1 LERRHD
7 RCRRGDLPWLIFY
20 HLPDTHGFAAPITL
34 SIGLKEARS
43 MGLSQGEKLLLQKI
57 RRFGELER
65 EFLKYNY
72 ETSKPVTTDE
82 LMDFMMKAIRIA
94 SEAFTIKSEILYEIS
109 ELREVRIH
117 DQQAI
122 QLLDRIKKGDPFYS
136 ISFYEKIFNDIEEVP
151 ASMDDF
157 LIQKF
162 DKLFEEFHSWFD
174 LIGYYLKKTRI
185 GPIISAS
192 KIPDHLL
199 AYFDE
204 LKEAYAFQQYRSSLA
219 LCRSLLEMG
228 LYDKLKARGI
238 FKATNPKVTHID
250 IAKEDNLNRY
260 INIAK
265 WEHLLSPASHEIAHK
280 IRTSAN
286 SILHPKDKEP
296 QLNAKQVFETIFDT
310 IRIIETL
317 YR

>member
-1 LERRHD
+1 
-7 RCRRGDLPWLIFY
+7 
-20 HLPDTHGFAAPITL
+20 
-34 SIGLKEARS
+34 
-43 MGLSQGEKLLLQKI
+43 MGISPSEKLLLQKV
-57 RRFGELER
+57 RRFGELEK
-65 EFLKYNY
+65 EFLRYTY
-72 ETSKPVTTDE
+72 EAPNPATKDESK
-82 LMDFMMKAIRIA
+82 DFLLKAVQIA
-94 SEAFTIKSEILYEIS
+94 WDAFKLRSEILYEIS
-109 ELREVRIH
+109 ELREVTIH
-117 DQQAI
+117 DKNALR
-122 QLLDRIKKGDPFYS
+122 LLDGIRNGDPFYS
-136 ISFYEKIFNDIEEVP
+136 ISFHEKLFSENEDVP
-151 ASMDDF
+151 TSMDDF
-157 LIQKF
+157 LRQKF
-162 DKLFEEFHSWFD
+162 DNLFEEFHSWFD
-174 LIGYYLKKTRI
+174 LIGYFVSKTRI

-199 AYFDE
+199 AYFNE
-204 LKEAYAFQQYRSSLA
+204 LKETYAFHQYRSSLA
-219 LCRSLLEMG
+219 LCRSLLEIG

-265 WEHLLSPASHEIAHK
+265 WEHLLSPASYEIVNK